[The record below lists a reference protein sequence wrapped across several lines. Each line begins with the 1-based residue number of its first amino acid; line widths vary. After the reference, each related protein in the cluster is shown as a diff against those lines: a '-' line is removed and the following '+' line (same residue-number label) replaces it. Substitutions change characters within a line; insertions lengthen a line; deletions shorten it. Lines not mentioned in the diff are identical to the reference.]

1 MRILYKKGG
10 NHKRA
15 LVHKTGKT
23 NVARKKK
30 IHNKCGV
37 NSVNENL
44 LYAGVIVKWKPLG
57 ICFVNEQI
65 LPMYIKAS
73 LFPKIWYRNITFI
86 VRILLGIMT
95 VNIL

>member
-30 IHNKCGV
+30 KIYNKCGV

-44 LYAGVIVKWKPLG
+44 LYAGVIVK
-57 ICFVNEQI
+57 
-65 LPMYIKAS
+65 
-73 LFPKIWYRNITFI
+73 
-86 VRILLGIMT
+86 
-95 VNIL
+95 